1 MLDVEALSEM
11 MAGIIAEEVGKAVA
25 PLNSRLT
32 ELESRPA
39 PEKGEKGETGENG
52 LDGKDGV
59 DGRDGQDG
67 RSVTAEDVSALVAE
81 QVVKAVANIPVPR
94 DGTDGKDGADGRG
107 VRSLLIDRNGELVA
121 TMDDGETKALGPV
134 IGKDGAP
141 GKDGRDG
148 FGLDD
153 FDCQP
158 IDERTIKMTFV
169 RGEVAHSY
177 ELQFPVVVYRGVFR
191 DGQDYERGDMVTWA
205 GSLWHCDSE
214 TKDKPGTDSWTLA
227 AKKGRDGKDAK

>member
-39 PEKGEKGETGENG
+39 PEKG
-52 LDGKDGV
+52 
-59 DGRDGQDG
+59 
-67 RSVTAEDVSALVAE
+67 DVSALVAE